1 MGNLSKLMMWLS
13 FVFVIIC
20 LGASLWMAFVLKD
33 TMSYMMAGIFFIAI
47 IWTALNLRSL
57 KKK

>member
-13 FVFVIIC
+13 FVFVVIC
-20 LGASLWMAFVLKD
+20 FGASLWMAYVLKD
-33 TMSYMMAGIFFIAI
+33 NMSYMMSGIFFIAG
-47 IWTALNLRSL
+47 IWLALNLYNL

>member
-13 FVFVIIC
+13 FVLVIIC
-20 LGASLWMAFVLKD
+20 FGASLWMAFVLKD
-33 TMSYMMAGIFFIAI
+33 NMSYMMAGIFFIAI
-47 IWTALNLRSL
+47 IWIALNLRSL